1 MTTDNTL
8 QQFEEKMLKQVSPLE
23 KKSIELLAK
32 ATKQTVKD
40 NGSLALAIAVKKEIK
55 AHSTLIKDSR
65 MSLTR
70 PLDDMKKLIMAK
82 EDEVTAPLDKAQ
94 TTIKDKILAYEEEL
108 ERIALVEENRMTEVF
123 NSIEVAVYKLE
134 TIAETDAKGKEVKQ
148 NFAKLSE
155 ADQNNAR
162 VKLVFRQSID
172 ALTTHR
178 SNLEEEER
186 QRIERERLAKLAE
199 KQNAA
204 QAQLERQK
212 AAQEAEERRLQ
223 AEADRQKRELERQTF
238 EAEALEQ
245 RKAEQ
250 ATNKEK
256 PKSNI
261 ATVTEFEIENP
272 FAVDR
277 KYCSPDNVKIRQAIK
292 DGETDI
298 AGVRIF
304 QTKKVR

>member
-8 QQFEEKMLKQVSPLE
+8 QPFEEKMLKQVSPLE
-23 KKSIELLAK
+23 KKSVELLEK
-32 ATKQTVKD
+32 ANKQNIKD

-82 EDEVTAPLDKAQ
+82 EGEVSEPLDKAQ

-108 ERIALVEENRMTEVF
+108 ERLALEEENRVDRILD
-123 NSIEVAVYKLE
+123 SISVAVWTYE
-134 TIAETDAKGKEVKQ
+134 TVKAVEARGKEIKAA
-148 NFAKLSE
+148 FGKLSDK
-155 ADQNNAR
+155 DQNDAR
-162 VKLVFRQSID
+162 VKLQFRESID
-172 ALTTHR
+172 ALTTR
-178 SNLEEEER
+178 KANLEEEARQEAER
-186 QRIERERLAKLAE
+186 KRLAKLAE

-204 QAQLERQK
+204 QAKLERQK

-223 AEADRQKRELERQTF
+223 AEADRQKRELERQKF
-238 EAEALEQ
+238 EAEALKQ
-245 RKAEQ
+245 RKTEEAIS
-250 ATNKEK
+250 KEK

-292 DGETDI
+292 DGVTEI

-304 QTKKVR
+304 QTKQVR

>member
-1 MTTDNTL
+1 MTDSTL
-8 QQFEEKMLKQVSPLE
+8 QPFEEKMLKQVSPLE
-23 KKSIELLAK
+23 KKSVELLAK
-32 ATKQTVKD
+32 ATKQSIKD

-82 EDEVTAPLDKAQ
+82 EGEVTAPLDKAQ
-94 TTIKDKILAYEEEL
+94 DLIKGKILNYEEEL
-108 ERIALVEENRMTEVF
+108 ERIALAEQQRVAAI
-123 NSIEVAVYKLE
+123 IEDLTVSVYMLD
-134 TIAETDAKGKEVKQ
+134 TPSGVDKQ
-148 NFAKLSE
+148 GAYLKKTFSELSE
-155 ADQNNAR
+155 SDQNNADI
-162 VKLVFRQSID
+162 KLQLRQSVD
-172 ALTTHR
+172 ALTTR
-178 SNLEEEER
+178 KDNLEEEARQEAER
-186 QRIERERLAKLAE
+186 KRLAKLAE

-204 QAQLERQK
+204 QAKLERQK

-223 AEADRQKRELERQTF
+223 AEADRQKRELERQAF

-245 RKAEQ
+245 RKTEA
-250 ATNKEK
+250 AVSKEK
-256 PKSNI
+256 PKANI
-261 ATVTEFEIENP
+261 ATITEFEIENP

-292 DGETDI
+292 DGAIEI
-298 AGVRIF
+298 SGVRIF

>member
-23 KKSIELLAK
+23 KKSIELLEKAK
-32 ATKQTVKD
+32 KQNIKD

-82 EDEVTAPLDKAQ
+82 EGEVSEPLDKAQ

-108 ERIALVEENRMTEVF
+108 ERIAQEEASRIGAILG
-123 NSIEVAVYKLE
+123 SLRVAVWDYTTL
-134 TIAETDAKGKEVKQ
+134 AEVTTAGRTLKVT
-148 NFAKLSE
+148 FAKLNDK
-155 ADQNNAR
+155 DQNNADI
-162 VKLVFRQSID
+162 KLQFRESVD
-172 ALTTHR
+172 ALTTR
-178 SNLEEEER
+178 KANLEEEARQEAER
-186 QRIERERLAKLAE
+186 KRLAKLAE
-199 KQNAA
+199 KQNEA
-204 QAQLERQK
+204 QAKLERQR

-223 AEADRQKRELERQTF
+223 AEAERQKRETERQAF

-250 ATNKEK
+250 ALNKEK
-256 PKSNI
+256 PKANI
-261 ATVTEFEIENP
+261 ATITEFEIENP

-292 DGETDI
+292 DGVTEI